1 MIHTSRQLKALVRN
15 RSHGDNVKAMTL
27 IRNFAME
34 RFLERMSL
42 SNYSSNLILKGG
54 LLVASMVGL
63 DNRATMD
70 IDTTIRNYH
79 LSEEDAGKMIE
90 DIIAVPLDDG
100 IQFAIK
106 GVESI
111 MDEAEYPG
119 IRFKLEAVLDTMKT
133 PLKMDISTDDVIT
146 PGEVNYEYKLM
157 FEERSISILAYN
169 LETVLAEK
177 METVISRGTL
187 NTRMTGNPHYF
198 DRDAAAGQLLDHLT
212 ESGAVICYSGDLD
225 PDGMD
230 IADRLWQRCGN
241 SVQLWRMRPEDYREL
256 MSGEALSDRQLVKLK
271 NLKNVTLRHTAELVQ
286 KEKMAGYQENMLK
299 QLTQDVLKRT

>member
-15 RSHGDNVKAMTL
+15 RSHGDNAKAMTL
-27 IRNFAME
+27 IRNFVME

-42 SNYSSNLILKGG
+42 SKYSGNLILKGG

-63 DNRATMD
+63 ENRATMD
-70 IDTTIRNYH
+70 IDTTMRNYN
-79 LSEEDAGKMIE
+79 LSAEGARKMVE
-90 DIIAVPLDDG
+90 DIIAVSLDDG
-100 IQFAIK
+100 IRFAVK

-157 FEERSISILAYN
+157 FEERSIPLLAYN

-177 METVISRGTL
+177 METIISRGTL
-187 NTRMTGNPHYF
+187 NTRM
-198 DRDAAAGQLLDHLT
+198 RDYYDLMILNIIKSDAINYADLAKALEATSRKRNSYELLSGSKHILEQIKSDAGLMEQWGIYQHKYDYAA
-212 ESGAVICYSGDLD
+212 
-225 PDGMD
+225 
-230 IADRLWQRCGN
+230 
-241 SVQLWRMRPEDYREL
+241 DY
-256 MSGEALSDRQLVKLK
+256 AWVDVV
-271 NLKNVTLRHTAELVQ
+271 KNVE
-286 KEKMAGYQENMLK
+286 
-299 QLTQDVLKRT
+299 QLFGKLYY